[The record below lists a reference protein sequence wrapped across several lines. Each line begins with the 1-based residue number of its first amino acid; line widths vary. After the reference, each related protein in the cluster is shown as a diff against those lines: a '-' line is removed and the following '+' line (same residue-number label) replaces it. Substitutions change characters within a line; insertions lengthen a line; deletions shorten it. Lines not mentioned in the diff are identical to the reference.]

1 MALPAI
7 LAIISAIGAANSQ
20 GGGSQQPI
28 TQEQG
33 YAGMDQP
40 QQPPHPQ
47 SLGSLQGIGNP
58 TVQQPARASGGG
70 AMNTV
75 DTIGNIAG
83 AVGSLQGNQQPN
95 QPYQMP
101 YLRRR

>member
-20 GGGSQQPI
+20 GGGGQQPI
-28 TQEQG
+28 TQGQG
-33 YAGMDQP
+33 YSGMDQQPAP
-40 QQPPHPQ
+40 QQQ
-47 SLGSLQGIGNP
+47 SIGSLQGIGNP
-58 TVQQPARASGGG
+58 TVQQPARDSGGG

-75 DTIGNIAG
+75 DTIGNISG